1 MNIAFWNTNL
11 QQTSP
16 FHSPGLK
23 YFLMALKKD
32 FFNSFLLDVKVDL
45 MDDFDPEIGD
55 KGTPI
60 IFSYLSNSV

>member
-1 MNIAFWNTNL
+1 
-11 QQTSP
+11 
-16 FHSPGLK
+16 
-23 YFLMALKKD
+23 MALKKD